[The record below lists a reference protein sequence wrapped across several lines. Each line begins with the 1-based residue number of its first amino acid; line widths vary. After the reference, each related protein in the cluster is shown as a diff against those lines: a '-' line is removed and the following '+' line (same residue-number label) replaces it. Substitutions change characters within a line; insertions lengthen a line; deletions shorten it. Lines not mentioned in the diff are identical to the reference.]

1 MTASM
6 LAELSKIPAALLGD
20 LFSTKAEGLTNVGLF
35 EVFKN
40 QFKDLTASA
49 FSSIEDATPD
59 QLMTISPEGIMDI
72 LTAFME
78 TTLWVTTISD
88 REIAGELFGEMVQ
101 EGVSNAIQTSLGG
114 ALQTLYNVKRGGF
127 PAMQDY
133 NIDLGKNVTQHD
145 ENYLG
150 FVSASVGCNLLTT
163 AYDLVRGANDEIE
176 QRYNSLLRVVENIS
190 AQITTHSIGIVG
202 TIHVAMQTIITRL
215 ILMPLEVAMVYH
227 EVIRRISEEHM
238 ARLNELEDSLE
249 AIKMYYDEG
258 IIDNEILATEEALKV
273 KAEIMASQTVFN
285 QFINSVQNEYSNA
298 ITEIQ
303 NNVSNIINAVDP
315 VIGKIFDE
323 LCTILNSINVA
334 SDSEVK
340 DEFLAKIDDI
350 IKRVAAY
357 RDLSTID
364 INIS

>member
-1 MTASM
+1 MTASI
-6 LAELSKIPAALLGD
+6 LAELSRIPASLVGD
-20 LFSTKAEGLTNVGLF
+20 LLSTKAEGLTNVGLF
-35 EVFKN
+35 EAFKE
-40 QFKDLTASA
+40 QFKDLAATA

-59 QLMTISPEGIMDI
+59 QLMTISPDGIMDI
-72 LTAFME
+72 LTKFME

-176 QRYNSLLRVVENIS
+176 RRYNSLLRVVENIS
-190 AQITTHSIGIVG
+190 AQITTHSIGVIG
-202 TIHVAMQTIITRL
+202 TVHIAMQTILTRL
-215 ILMPLEVAMVYH
+215 MLMPLEVAMVYH
-227 EVIRRISEEHM
+227 EVVRRITEEHL

-249 AIKMYYDEG
+249 AVKKYWDEE
-258 IIDNEILATEEALKV
+258 IITNETAATTEVLKI
-273 KAEIMASQTVFN
+273 KAEIQASQDVFN
-285 QFINSVQNEYSNA
+285 QFIASVQSEYSNA
-298 ITEIQ
+298 ITTIQ
-303 NNVSNIINAVDP
+303 NNLSNVLNAVNP
-315 VIGKIFDE
+315 IIGKAFDE
-323 LCTILNSINVA
+323 LCTVLNDINVA
-334 SDSEVK
+334 TDSEVK
-340 DEFLAKIDDI
+340 DDFLDKIDNI

-357 RDLSTID
+357 RDLSSID